1 MKRTSFHQINVF
13 LKRRMQGEF
22 RRNVWLYILK
32 LWDYFDTSTAGVQ
45 AFALMNSA
53 QVRLIY
59 IQGVYFLNCTN
70 WLTKKNGQVIP
81 FRTCLPPLKIGWTG
95 KISWQLHLFSH
106 LTTSTSG
113 PAPLVVC
120 WYQPKGW
127 TNERTTMQ
135 KSQTFRFASKIL
147 KGMRLGVVI
156 NCIFF

>member
-70 WLTKKNGQVIP
+70 WLTKKE
-81 FRTCLPPLKIGWTG
+81 WTG
-95 KISWQLHLFSH
+95 HTIQNL
-106 LTTSTSG
+106 LTTAQDRLNRQDILATASVQS
-113 PAPLVVC
+113 PDNHWPPLVVC

-147 KGMRLGVVI
+147 KGMHLGVVI